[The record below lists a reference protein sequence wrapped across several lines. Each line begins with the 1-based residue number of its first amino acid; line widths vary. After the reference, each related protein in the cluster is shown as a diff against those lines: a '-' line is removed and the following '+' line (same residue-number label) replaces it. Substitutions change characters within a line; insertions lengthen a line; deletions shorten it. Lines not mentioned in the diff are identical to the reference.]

1 MPVGSDQ
8 HREVVIAMAT
18 FSVEVV
24 VGNPDTTAR
33 ETVDALVDTGATFSI
48 MPASLLGRLGIEPT
62 KTRRLRLANGEVEE
76 CQTGMAILK
85 LLAWTAR
92 PGCIWTGRPLFA
104 GSDHA
109 GRPVLHS

>member
-1 MPVGSDQ
+1 MG
-8 HREVVIAMAT
+8 T
-18 FSVEVV
+18 FSVAVT
-24 VGNPDTTAR
+24 VGNPGSVAR
-33 ETVDALVDTGATFSI
+33 ETVDEFVDAGATFSI

-62 KTRRLRLANGEVEE
+62 RTRRLRLANGEVEE

-109 GRPVLHS
+109 GRPVFHR